1 MRFGLRFK
9 VMVIPL
15 LLMTLS
21 TVFLISVSLWVENHL
36 WSKKIEELSQSQAR
50 LAKKSLAA
58 IEQQAITIAALVSE
72 LPGVDEAYQLA
83 KSGQEGEGRTL
94 LRKSTDP
101 MHHKVTEVLGVKK
114 FKIHFHLPPARSLL
128 RIWEEPGKKDGG
140 DDISSF
146 RPSILKVNEE
156 KKPLSAIEVGR
167 GGFEVRGIVP
177 VTGPSGEHLGSVE
190 TLLELNK
197 VFETAHVL
205 ESDNMA
211 VYMDIKELEI
221 ARDFKDKQ
229 LPETAGFVRIYSSKS
244 EETDPYVTADFLR
257 ETASGQAAAEKDGRL
272 LTAIPLLDFSGD
284 IKGALVFV
292 RDASEELSFIKK
304 LEWFLIIGGASLL
317 VLVCLFLYLSSST
330 IVKGLSSAMSRLEES
345 SRNVTYSSN
354 EINESS
360 QAVASG
366 ASEQAAALEET
377 SASMEETT
385 SMIKATAANSNE
397 ADNLMKQTAEITE
410 RAKKSMEEL
419 IVSMGEISRAS
430 EETSKIIKTIDEI
443 AFQTNLLA
451 LNAAVE
457 AARAGAAGSGFAV
470 VADEVRS
477 LAMRATEAARN
488 TATLIESTVEKVK
501 RGEIIAGSSNETFNE
516 VATASRKIG
525 ELINE
530 ISIASR
536 EQAQGVDQI
545 NKTISEM
552 ESVTQ
557 NNAASAEQSAAASE
571 ELKAQAFHMQE
582 IVLALQGI
590 LEGKSD
596 GKAEAA
602 GKNKGGAPP
611 KTMKKKAAAA
621 AAPGQARLPHPESSL
636 RGTGKAAKQKRSPEE
651 VIPLDDDNFQE
662 F

>member
-15 LLMTLS
+15 VLMFLS

-36 WSKKIEELSQSQAR
+36 WTKKVEELSQSQAK

-58 IEQQAITIAALVSE
+58 LEKQAITIAALVSE
-72 LPGVDEAYQLA
+72 LPGVEEAYSLA
-83 KSGQEGEGRTL
+83 RSGQEGEGRAL

-101 MHHKVTEVLGVKK
+101 IHKKVTEVLGTKK
-114 FKIHFHLPPARSLL
+114 FKIHFHLPPAKSFL
-128 RIWEEPGKKDGG
+128 RIWEEPGKNDGG

-146 RPSILKVNEE
+146 RPSVLKVNGE
-156 KKPLSAIEVGR
+156 KKLLSAIEVGR

-197 VFETAHVL
+197 VFETVHVL

-211 VYMDIKELEI
+211 VYMDSKELEI
-221 ARDFKDKQ
+221 AKDLKEKQ
-229 LPETAGFVRIYSSKS
+229 LPETAGFVRIFSSNNDA
-244 EETDPYVTADFLR
+244 TDPYVTAELLQKSS
-257 ETASGQAAAEKDGRL
+257 SGEAAMEKDGHL
-272 LTAIPLLDFSGD
+272 LTAIPLLDFSGNT
-284 IKGALVFV
+284 KGSLVFV
-292 RDASEELSFIKK
+292 RDASAELSFIKK
-304 LEWFLIIGGASLL
+304 LEWSLIIGGTSLL
-317 VLVCLFLYLSSST
+317 VIVCLFLYLSSSS
-330 IVKGLSSAMSRLEES
+330 IVKGLYSAITRLEAS
-345 SRNVTYSSN
+345 SRNVAHSSG
-354 EINESS
+354 EINASS
-360 QAVASG
+360 QSVASG
-366 ASEQAAALEET
+366 VSEQAAGLEET

-457 AARAGAAGSGFAV
+457 AARAGEAGSGFAV
-470 VADEVRS
+470 VADEVRN

-488 TATLIESTVEKVK
+488 TASLIESTVEKVK
-501 RGEIIAGSSNETFNE
+501 RGEMIAGSSNQTFNE
-516 VATASRKIG
+516 VAAASRKIG

-530 ISIASR
+530 ISTASR

-545 NKTISEM
+545 NKTITAM

-557 NNAASAEQSAAASE
+557 NNAASAEESAAASE
-571 ELKAQAFHMQE
+571 ELKVQASQMQE
-582 IVLALQGI
+582 IVNALQGI
-590 LEGKSD
+590 LEGGSYAKY
-596 GKAEAA
+596 E
-602 GKNKGGAPP
+602 
-611 KTMKKKAAAA
+611 
-621 AAPGQARLPHPESSL
+621 APGKIQGEHPPNKMQKRASAPTTQTRLPHPGSSS
-636 RGTGKAAKQKRSPEE
+636 RGTGKAVNKKRSPAE
-651 VIPLDDDNFQE
+651 VIPFEDDDFQE